1 MKKVLILLL
10 ASIFIFAAC
19 SNGNSKPEEPEQTP
33 ASTTTTTGTENSG
46 SSTGSGE
53 DVGNTGTE
61 NSGTEGSGGEE
72 ENGGSE
78 GSGGEV
84 TGNFLQTGYKKTG
97 VQNING
103 TEYDLVTFGN
113 FPQSEKDSNV
123 TVSTTATNVNGF
135 TCYKGSDDEWYVN
148 LDSKY
153 YKVEPIK
160 WRVLTTDYKGTGK
173 KLLLAENILINKA
186 YDDDSNSYADSTIRA
201 YLTGDFLTTAFTQA
215 EQDAIATTTV
225 INNASSTNPDSN
237 FEEWNNGANQYAS
250 DTPTSDKIFLLSLQ
264 EATRTD
270 YGFAAYD
277 QEGIG
282 NTRIRMTTDFAKA
295 NGAYQNSTAGKGG
308 CWWLRSPYCYKSD
321 SARSVSWSGYADFDG
336 GVDYG
341 DVGVV
346 PALWL
351 N

>member
-1 MKKVLILLL
+1 MKKAIIGLLTGL
-10 ASIFIFAAC
+10 ALMSFISC
-19 SNGNSKPEEPEQTP
+19 K
-33 ASTTTTTGTENSG
+33 
-46 SSTGSGE
+46 GE
-53 DVGNTGTE
+53 VE
-61 NSGTEGSGGEE
+61 SGGDQQ
-72 ENGGSE
+72 GGDIP
-78 GSGGEV
+78 
-84 TGNFLQTGYKKTG
+84 TGNFKQTGYIKTG
-97 VQNING
+97 TQNING

-135 TCYKGSDDEWYVN
+135 TCYKGDDDEWYVN

-160 WRVLTTDYKGTGK
+160 WRVLTTDYNGTGK

-225 INNASSTNPDSN
+225 INNARSTNPDSN
-237 FEEWNNGANQYAS
+237 LEEWNNGANQYAS
-250 DTPTSDKIFLLSLQ
+250 DTPTEDKIFLLSEQ
-264 EATRTD
+264 EATKTY

-282 NTRIRMTTDFAKA
+282 NTRIRMTTDYAQA
-295 NGAYQNSTAGKGG
+295 NGAYQNSTAGYGG
-308 CWWLRSPYCYKSD
+308 YWWLRSPDYGGS
-321 SARSVSWSGYADFDG
+321 SAAHNISSSGYAYDGHIVNYDDF
-336 GVDYG
+336 
-341 DVGVV
+341 GVV